1 VVIEMSVQE
10 IWEIEEDYEVVN
22 GLNMRVYKIR
32 IHTKDG
38 LVFVVKRYEGESDD
52 DFLDRIKRLED
63 RFKPAKEK
71 RESGR

>member
-1 VVIEMSVQE
+1 MGDQE

-22 GLNMRVYKIR
+22 GLNTRVYKIR

-38 LVFVVKRYEGESDD
+38 LVFTVKRYEGEDD
-52 DFLDRIKRLED
+52 ESFLDRVKRLEE
-63 RFKPAKEK
+63 RFKPAKAK